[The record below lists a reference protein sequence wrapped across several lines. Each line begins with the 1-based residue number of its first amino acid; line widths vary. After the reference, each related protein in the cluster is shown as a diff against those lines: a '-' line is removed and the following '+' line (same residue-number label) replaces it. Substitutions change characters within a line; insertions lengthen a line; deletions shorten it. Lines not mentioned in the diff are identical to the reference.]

1 MVKYYI
7 AHSAKGSTWKK
18 HKYIKIMNG
27 LYFYPDDYVGGR
39 HISSTKKTTSKKSSD
54 KSSEKK
60 DTKKSSSSE
69 KDKDEKKKGISSKRV
84 EKLANKVIRGDYG
97 VGQDRMNKLGKKYYK
112 VQNRVNQ
119 ILLGDAGAKRVWK
132 NTLKPQK
139 QAARSSA
146 KKTISTKKKTSTRK
160 KTTSKK

>member
-1 MVKYYI
+1 MKTGYYYI
-7 AHSAKGSTWKK
+7 AHSAKGSQWKK

-27 LYFYPDDYVGGR
+27 LYFYPDDYIGGR
-39 HISSTKKTTSKKSSD
+39 HISDAKTTSKK
-54 KSSEKK
+54 K
-60 DTKKSSSSE
+60 DSKGKSSSSD
-69 KDKDEKKKGISSKRV
+69 KDKDGKKKGMSSKRL
-84 EKLANKVIRGDYG
+84 EKLANKVIRGEYG

-119 ILLGDAGAKRVWK
+119 ILLGDAGAKKVWK

-139 QAARSSA
+139 QAARSST
-146 KKTISTKKKTSTRK
+146 KKTTSTKKKTSTRK